1 MNHLKELAMECGGES
16 WSRPPMRAVTGIA
29 FTDQALQ
36 MFAEKIVSA
45 ANALGKESMVDAI
58 HEDCL
63 HDHLWSLSIQICD
76 LYLGGRI
83 TGAEAVKLFENLRLG
98 YAAQITAKYRN
109 NPEMDEALDKLIDAP
124 AVVMRIH
131 ALSLIYASAAIMVG
145 THGNGDAF
153 KAMKKLIL
161 GMVDEKIAHH
171 IGNGSYELT
180 KPHLDWAKWTEFSSS
195 DVFDALPSLDFL
207 LGRG

>member
-1 MNHLKELAMECGGES
+1 MDHLKELAMECGGES
-16 WSRPPMRAVTGIA
+16 WSRPPMRAVTGVA

-36 MFAEKIVSA
+36 KFAEKI
-45 ANALGKESMVDAI
+45 ANVANGLDKESMVDAI
-58 HEDCL
+58 HDDCL
-63 HDHLWSLSIQICD
+63 HDHLWGLSTQICD

-109 NPEMDEALDKLIDAP
+109 NPEMDEALDKQIDFP
-124 AVVMRIH
+124 VVVMRIH
-131 ALSLIYASAAIMVG
+131 ALSLIYASAAIIVS

-161 GMVDEKIAHH
+161 GMVDEKISHH

-180 KPHLDWAKWTEFSSS
+180 KQHLDWAKCAEFSSS

-207 LGRG
+207 LGGN